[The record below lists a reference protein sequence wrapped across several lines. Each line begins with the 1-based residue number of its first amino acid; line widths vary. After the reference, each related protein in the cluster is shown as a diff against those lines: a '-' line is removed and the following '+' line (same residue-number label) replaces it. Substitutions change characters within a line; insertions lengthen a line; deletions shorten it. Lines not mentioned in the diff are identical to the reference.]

1 MRIALVASSF
11 LPSHGRLERHV
22 DELARGLAGRGAEV
36 EVLTQG
42 LVHGTER
49 VAEYE
54 NVTVRSFPGMVG
66 PFRLAVA
73 PKLRERLR
81 LASNAFDLV
90 DVHTRQ
96 APLALAVARA
106 GFRRLVFTPHAPLQ
120 RFMQWPY
127 ERAIRGLVDA
137 SAQIV
142 LSSEAER
149 DLLCRTFPLAARRAR
164 AMPVG
169 VDALAIQSASPFAS
183 TSSVVLSV
191 GRLEPAKCV
200 DRAIAA
206 MASVDRD
213 FRLVIVGDGPARYR
227 LRAHADDLRIS
238 SRVQFVGLVPDRV
251 LYRWLRTA
259 RIVVTLAREH
269 SSGSQVT
276 EALAAGASVVA
287 SDIPVHRLA
296 AAQFA
301 NARAVFVPPEGSPL
315 EVADAIAEAARV
327 GGLSGAGL
335 AGLPVPSWDAVV
347 DETWRLYEQL
357 ISGAGARADE
367 RIGRVAAGL
376 PARFHAGAEAGR
388 THTVAD

>member
-22 DELARGLAGRGAEV
+22 DELARGLAERGAQV

-42 LVHGTER
+42 LVRGTQR
-49 VAEYE
+49 VELCD
-54 NVTVRSFPGMVG
+54 NVTVRSFPGLVG
-66 PFRLAVA
+66 PLRFAVA
-73 PKLRERLR
+73 PKSWERLH
-81 LASNAFDLV
+81 LAANAFDLV

-96 APLALAVARA
+96 APLALAVGRA
-106 GFRRLVFTPHAPLQ
+106 GFRRLVFTPHAPIQ
-120 RFMQWPY
+120 RFLQWPY

-149 DLLCRTFPLAARRAR
+149 DLLCRTLPLAARRAR
-164 AMPVG
+164 AIPAG
-169 VDALAIQSASPFAS
+169 VDAPAIHSASPFAS
-183 TSSVVLSV
+183 SGTVVLSV
-191 GRLEPAKCV
+191 GRLEPTKCV

-206 MASVDRD
+206 MASAERD

-227 LRAHADDLRIS
+227 LRAHADDLRIT
-238 SRVQFVGLVPDRV
+238 SRVQFVGPVPDRV

-269 SSGSQVT
+269 SSGSQVI

-301 NARAVFVPPEGSPL
+301 NARAIFVPPEGSPL
-315 EVADAIAEAARV
+315 EVADAIAEAARIGV
-327 GGLSGAGL
+327 PSDTGL
-335 AGLPVPSWDAVV
+335 AGLPVPSWDSVV

-357 ISGAGARADE
+357 ISGAGALTDE
-367 RIGRVAAGL
+367 RIGAPAAGL
-376 PARFHAGAEAGR
+376 TTRFNARADARRA
-388 THTVAD
+388 HTVPE

>member
-11 LPSHGRLERHV
+11 LPNHGRLERHV
-22 DELARGLAGRGAEV
+22 DELARGLAGRGAEI

-42 LVHGTER
+42 LVHGYPR
-49 VAEYE
+49 VAERE
-54 NVTVRSFPGMVG
+54 NVTVRSFPGRVG
-66 PFRLAVA
+66 PLRFAVA

-81 LASNAFDLV
+81 LASDAFDLV

-106 GFRRLVFTPHAPLQ
+106 GFRRLVFTPHAPIQ
-120 RFMQWPY
+120 RFLQWPY

-142 LSSEAER
+142 LGSEAER
-149 DLLCRTFPLAARRAR
+149 DLFCRTFPPAARRAR
-164 AMPVG
+164 AIPVG
-169 VDALAIQSASPFAS
+169 VDALAIRSASPFAS
-183 TSSVVLSV
+183 TSSIVLSV
-191 GRLEPAKCV
+191 GRLEPTKCV

-213 FRLVIVGDGPARYR
+213 FRLVIVGDGPARDR

-238 SRVQFVGLVPDRV
+238 SRVEFVGLVPDRV

-259 RIVVTLAREH
+259 RIVVTLARAH

-301 NARAVFVPPEGSPL
+301 NARAIFVPPEGSPL
-315 EVADAIAEAARV
+315 EVADAIVEAARIGV
-327 GGLSGAGL
+327 PSGTGL
-335 AGLPVPSWDAVV
+335 ADLPVPSWDSVV

-357 ISGAGARADE
+357 ISGTGALTDE
-367 RIGRVAAGL
+367 RIAPAAGL
-376 PARFHAGAEAGR
+376 TARLHAGADARR